1 MGRLSTFTA
10 EIAETICRRLAEGEP
25 LRAICRDEGMPPES
39 TVRQWALDDVD
50 GFAARYAHAR
60 ELGIEAMAEQCIE
73 IADDSGSDF
82 SAGDDGPAFN
92 AEHVQRSKLRVD
104 TRKWLLAKMAPKKY
118 GDRIDVGNADGKPFE
133 VKDTGEAATRIATL
147 LATAQQRK
155 GLADL
160 L

>member
-1 MGRLSTFTA
+1 MGRSSSFTP
-10 EIAETICRRLAEGEP
+10 EIADAICRRLAEGEP
-25 LRAICRDEGMPPES
+25 LRAICRDEGMPDRE
-39 TVRQWALDDVD
+39 TVRRWLDADETFR
-50 GFAARYAHAR
+50 GQYAQAR
-60 ELGIEAMAEQCIE
+60 EQGLDALAEQCLE
-73 IADDSGSDF
+73 ISDDERHDWVMTKKGMLTDEV
-82 SAGDDGPAFN
+82 AIGRARL
-92 AEHVQRSKLRVD
+92 QVD

-133 VKDTGEAATRIATL
+133 VKDTGEAATRIAAL